1 MTKDIL
7 AAAAILASATVGASA
22 DSASMTTPIILE
34 AALMQQMA
42 ERFTAC
48 DTELFNHPPEYSY
61 PPLRDA
67 ATPEDAAAALEKAE
81 TKYEVETKTWGAKR
95 RECDAAFIKTVEGRN
110 NLEKLCRVYPLLT
123 LAHDTPATSAD
134 LKAMNICKQV
144 QELKAEA
151 DTK

>member
-1 MTKDIL
+1 MKELLT
-7 AAAAILASATVGASA
+7 AAAILAGATVGAWA

-48 DTELFNHPPEYSY
+48 DTELFSHPPEYSY
-61 PPLRDA
+61 PPLRED
-67 ATPEDAAAALEKAE
+67 ATPEEAAAALEKAE
-81 TKYEVETKTWGAKR
+81 AKYEVETKTWGAKR

-123 LAHDTPATSAD
+123 LAHDAPATSAD
-134 LKAMNICKQV
+134 LKAMDICKQV

-151 DTK
+151 DKK